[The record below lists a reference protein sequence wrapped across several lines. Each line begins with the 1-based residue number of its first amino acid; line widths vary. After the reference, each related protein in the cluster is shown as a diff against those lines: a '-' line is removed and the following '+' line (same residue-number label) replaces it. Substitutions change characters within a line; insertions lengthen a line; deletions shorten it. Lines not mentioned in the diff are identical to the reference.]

1 MARRGMQLSVWA
13 GAWGLPSVDPH
24 CLAVLA
30 YCKFS
35 GVPVDVVK
43 TGNPWSSPTGN
54 FPVLSFENEVYTRV
68 SDIFTFLRK
77 ENWGSDF
84 ELSRKQS
91 ADVVAFSALLEE
103 KLLPALLQLW
113 WIDNKTF
120 VDVTR
125 PWYASAV
132 PFPLSLFHPRRKQKQ
147 AELRVLLTKG
157 GDHISDVETEA
168 KVYKEAREC
177 LNLLSYKLG
186 DKPYMFGR
194 LPSSLDALVFG
205 YLMPLLKAPLPSNPL
220 QTHLVQCSNLTRM
233 CSEILATF
241 FPADVNDTEDIKDQQ
256 KTKSEDGKC
265 DVQDNH
271 RKRRNMILAA
281 IFAGTVMLGYAVA
294 NGLLQVTISDA
305 EPSLNKRLVLP
316 ATASNL
322 R

>member
-1 MARRGMQLSVWA
+1 MARDKMKLSVWR
-13 GAWGLPSVDPH
+13 GDWGLPSVDPH

-54 FPVLSFENEVYTRV
+54 FPVLSAGKETYCRV
-68 SDIFTFLRK
+68 SDIFTYLRK

-84 ELSRKQS
+84 ELSRKQT

-113 WIDNKTF
+113 WVDDKTF

-132 PFPLSLFHPRRKQKQ
+132 PFPLSLFHPRSKQKK

-157 GDHISDVETEA
+157 GDHISELEKEA
-168 KVYKEAREC
+168 KVYKEAKEC

-186 DKPYMFGR
+186 EKPYMFGQ

-205 YLMPLLKAPLPSNPL
+205 YLAPLMKAPLPSNPL
-220 QTHLVQCSNLTRM
+220 QTHLAQCSNLMRM

-241 FPADVNDTEDIKDQQ
+241 FPADVRV
-256 KTKSEDGKC
+256 S
-265 DVQDNH
+265 V
-271 RKRRNMILAA
+271 RR
-281 IFAGTVMLGYAVA
+281 AGES
-294 NGLLQVTISDA
+294 QVSVRRA
-305 EPSLNKRLVLP
+305 GERQVSVRRAGERFQVSVRR
-316 ATASNL
+316 AGERSSVCQESW
-322 R
+322 